1 MILVEGTLWPLVVV
15 GALPDSGETD
25 DAVMTVDERRL
36 WSMNDLRVAIVIP
49 SQESCGMAAQDEVFG
64 WLMRHRTR
72 LRRCASRVAWVFE
85 DEAMRRSAERWLHL
99 TGDQL
104 FRGEVTTF
112 RTVRAAVSWLAV
124 DDAQAGHEHR
134 GSTAHA

>member
-15 GALPDSGETD
+15 GALPDSGDTD
-25 DAVMTVDERRL
+25 DAVMTVDEGRL
-36 WSMNDLRVAIVIP
+36 WSMNDLRVAIVSP
-49 SQESCGMAAQDEVFG
+49 APEACGMAAQDEVFG
-64 WLMRHRTR
+64 WLMRHRGR

-99 TGDQL
+99 TGDRL

-124 DDAQAGHEHR
+124 DDVPMHR
-134 GSTAHA
+134 AHRSTAHA